1 MKKQSTLFLIS
12 LLGMLL
18 SSCGEV
24 KYTDISEEE
33 FNSYFT
39 EEKAAK
45 AKEDIE
51 ALSTF
56 TFIMG
61 QNGNGFEY
69 NVNTFVDVNYYY
81 EYGKLYVG
89 PNHKDN
95 EEGEFLYIITDSTN
109 ADYYENK
116 IGEEKVHESGA
127 DVYEDYLESVSNVK
141 DTILRALT
149 SPTYLLSQ
157 YGYKEGYK
165 YFKGSD
171 NSIKVSAEV
180 TLEDQTLVGYATYDV
195 TTLYPKSFSAQIYE
209 EAAIYTI
216 TFSFEANPKIKRKT
230 PQDLGF

>member
-1 MKKQSTLFLIS
+1 MKKQSTLFLIA
-12 LLGMLL
+12 LLGMIL

-24 KYTDISEEE
+24 KYTAISEDE
-33 FNSYFT
+33 FNSYYT
-39 EEKAAK
+39 EEKATK

-56 TFIMG
+56 SFIMG

-95 EEGEFLYIITDSTN
+95 REGEFLYLANESNT
-109 ADYYENK
+109 ADYYEHY
-116 IGEEKVHESGA
+116 IGEEKNHETGA
-127 DVYEDYLESVSNVK
+127 DVYKDYLESVSDVK
-141 DTILRALT
+141 DTILNALT
-149 SPTYLLSQ
+149 SPTYLLTQ

-180 TLEDQTLVGYATYDV
+180 THEDQTLIGYATYDAN
-195 TTLYPKSFSAQIYE
+195 TLYPKSFSAQVYE
-209 EAAIYTI
+209 EAIYTI
-216 TFSFEANPKIKRKT
+216 TFSFEANPKIRHKT